1 MSDLIQKVKNTALFT
16 SDEKVEILS
25 AMATFSESD
34 REQLGGIISEYDQQF
49 NLILKTFKQNMN
61 SKLDEMEKTTSPAS
75 VDTMREAVGKIRSGL
90 DAIAVSPT
98 S

>member
-1 MSDLIQKVKNTALFT
+1 MKDLAQKIKNTALFS
-16 SDEKVEILS
+16 SDEKVEILAS
-25 AMATFSESD
+25 IETFSDSD
-34 REQLGGIISEYDQQF
+34 KLQLADIVDEYDRKF
-49 NLILKTFKQNMN
+49 SDILSTFKQNMN